1 MATIFATFST
11 LAFLMPVTLSSQCV
25 DKSNEITTLEQE
37 CGLQSSHTVYFGSS
51 FDTNT
56 NTWLDISGNCM
67 NVETGSISNPITTH
81 PNALNGETY
90 ISGTSLTQII
100 FPDDVLPFDWTFFH
114 VARYNDGIVGRIFQ
128 AYQHIHGYNWV
139 FSTDQ
144 RNMYRSNG
152 IDRTTSPQ
160 HSNYA
165 SIQYRLSIN
174 CGLSAST
181 SDFAIAAIIVFDYEL
196 PLNQY
201 ECVEEYLV
209 MKYNNSNP
217 TTEPTNDPSS
227 QPTTAP
233 TDVPTTVPTSS
244 PTTKSLSIQYI
255 NGNVSCNN
263 LYENVGIEY
272 DKGASECE
280 EWCNNRADCEVFD
293 YFEDFKEIND
303 SRCYIFDAL
312 CDINVDEER
321 KSAIGYFEFDK
332 DCVNYPSN
340 WIDSTG
346 DDCGY
351 YHAYSWCTNKTL
363 LKNENDFYDLMDY
376 KYQLTAMDACCE
388 CGGGIRIMDNV
399 AFSTDNWSD
408 FEDDILCTWQHSDFT
423 PQS

>member
-128 AYQHIHGYNWV
+128 AYQHNFVSCFHASAPGVAEVGVTYHGNWITQNTQDIHGYNWV

-181 SDFAIAAIIVFDYEL
+181 SDFAIAAIIAFDYEL

-263 LYENVGIEY
+263 LHSALTDTKCGTLIGSSCIDVIKPSHTFPNLPTPSHITNVHLIAW
-272 DKGASECE
+272 KVLFNA
-280 EWCNNRADCEVFD
+280 
-293 YFEDFKEIND
+293 KLI
-303 SRCYIFDAL
+303 I
-312 CDINVDEER
+312 
-321 KSAIGYFEFDK
+321 
-332 DCVNYPSN
+332 
-340 WIDSTG
+340 
-346 DDCGY
+346 
-351 YHAYSWCTNKTL
+351 
-363 LKNENDFYDLMDY
+363 
-376 KYQLTAMDACCE
+376 
-388 CGGGIRIMDNV
+388 
-399 AFSTDNWSD
+399 
-408 FEDDILCTWQHSDFT
+408 
-423 PQS
+423 